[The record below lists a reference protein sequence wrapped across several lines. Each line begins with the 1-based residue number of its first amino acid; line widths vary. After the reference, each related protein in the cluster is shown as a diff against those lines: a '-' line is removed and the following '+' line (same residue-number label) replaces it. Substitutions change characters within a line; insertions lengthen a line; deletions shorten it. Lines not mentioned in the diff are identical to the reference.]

1 MRSASERLIL
11 ATQTFSLETVWMQG
25 YESGQKNQNSVCPYH
40 NQSKESDYWNE
51 GYDAALFGEKPLFP
65 EYAVESNDINLVPSN
80 NSRHPIVKAFAIIGT
95 GIAIAIAI
103 DLAA

>member
-1 MRSASERLIL
+1 MRNASERLIL

-25 YESGQKNQNSVCPYH
+25 YETAKNDRSDLCPYSES
-40 NQSKESDYWNE
+40 SKEHHYWNE
-51 GYDAALFGEKPLFP
+51 GYDAAVFGEKPLFP

-80 NSRHPIVKAFAIIGT
+80 NKRHPIIRAFTIIGT
-95 GIAIAIAI
+95 GIAVAIAI